1 MLYILGLILSKEK
14 FLFCNGYFVCLKDF
28 LFQYIE
34 HRVCTNVCEYVY
46 VPKHRCYIFES
57 LDQKPVYF
65 HTLGTFDDI
74 ILCIVARHLQYI
86 VMIVKWRLQIYNKTN
101 IRDLFLVSSP
111 SLTLS
116 LDDICN
122 YFKKGIEVTL
132 EFTRSSHN
140 KIYTWVVWNI

>member
-65 HTLGTFDDI
+65 HTLGTFDDR

-111 SLTLS
+111 SQFPLSDYLSILVVIILRKVSKLHWSS
-116 LDDICN
+116 LDLCI
-122 YFKKGIEVTL
+122 I
-132 EFTRSSHN
+132 
-140 KIYTWVVWNI
+140 